1 MARGA
6 RNKKKQKA
14 RTERRKKF
22 APRVEEKLATHV
34 PDLEKLRE
42 NTAAQ
47 NRQIEEDNE
56 MGEKKGMTQEEIN
69 AYDSKTKRNA
79 DGNYAPWLSGRD
91 IKRLKALN
99 KKKKKPPQKKKKKKK
114 KKK

>member
-47 NRQIEEDNE
+47 NRQVEEDNE
-56 MGEKKGMTQEEIN
+56 MGEKKGMT
-69 AYDSKTKRNA
+69 RFL
-79 DGNYAPWLSGRD
+79 NYILSSWAFGLSD
-91 IKRLKALN
+91 
-99 KKKKKPPQKKKKKKK
+99 
-114 KKK
+114 